1 MKKKVVIVF
10 ILVGVVAGYFVAK
23 KWPVSEETRVRK
35 VIASFERAAEAE
47 NLREC
52 MSHISRDY
60 SDEMGFD
67 YRSAMFLGK
76 DIFNTYDDI
85 FIHVKGLKIEVKDKL
100 AKATFVATVF
110 ATRSGTQQRE
120 DMLRE
125 RGSDRFIVSFRKEE
139 GGWKVWSCEVPGYTF
154 E

>member
-1 MKKKVVIVF
+1 MKKKVIIIF
-10 ILVGVVAGYFVAK
+10 ILAVVVSYFVAK
-23 KWPVSEETRVRK
+23 KWPVSEEALVRK

-47 NLREC
+47 NLRKC
-52 MSHISRDY
+52 VSHISKDY
-60 SDEMGFD
+60 SGEIGFD
-67 YRSAMFLGK
+67 YQSAMFLGR

-85 FIHVKGLKIEVKDKL
+85 FIHVKGLKIEVKGKE

-120 DMLRE
+120 DLLRE
-125 RGSDRFIVSFRKEE
+125 RGSDRFVVTFRKEE
-139 GGWKVWSCEVPGYTF
+139 GGWKVLSSEVPGYTF